1 MTLLLAQTPHL
12 NAVKGFCQ
20 GRWRF
25 WRPAKYPDRRVPNV
39 YTNTER
45 TQRFSRIFPM
55 FSVVFGGLNQVLS
68 VSRKRAILVAF
79 AFFWLV
85 APRLSSQAQDASQ
98 QPPANPN
105 QQEAP
110 PAAGGPENDVGPYV
124 IPKKKEEPPPPIPEK
139 PKKIEGMPD
148 YSIRVDV
155 PVVNLDVLVTTKDG
169 QTIPGLKQGN
179 FKILEDG
186 EPQKIATFGQTQ
198 APITAVL
205 LVEFASTNYVF
216 MVEALNASYSFANTL
231 QKDDWVA
238 VISYDMK
245 PQILADFT
253 QDKRAVQA
261 ALNQLRMPG
270 FAETNLFDALFD
282 TLDRVDRIEG
292 KKYIILV
299 STGVDTFSKL
309 TLDKILKKVKTTKDV
324 TIYAVSVGWAER
336 EWWESHG
343 RAAPHG
349 MGIPVGNM
357 DYLQADNEMKT
368 FASLTGG
375 RAYFPRFEG
384 ELSGIFND
392 IGADIR
398 NQYNISYHPT
408 NTKLDGTYRKLKV
421 ELQAPDGGPLKIRD
435 QKGKDLKYIVYTREG
450 YTAKH
455 QVE

>member
-1 MTLLLAQTPHL
+1 
-12 NAVKGFCQ
+12 
-20 GRWRF
+20 
-25 WRPAKYPDRRVPNV
+25 
-39 YTNTER
+39 
-45 TQRFSRIFPM
+45 M
-55 FSVVFGGLNQVLS
+55 FSGVFGGQS
-68 VSRKRAILVAF
+68 PVSSTFRKRVTQRMTLRVVLLAF
-79 AFFWLV
+79 GLFWTI
-85 APRLSSQAQDASQ
+85 AATFSAQAQDTPQ
-98 QPPANPN
+98 QPPSNPN

-110 PAAGGPENDVGPYV
+110 ASAGGPQNDVGPYV
-124 IPKKKEEPPPPIPEK
+124 VPKKKEEPPPPAPEK
-139 PKKIEGMPD
+139 PKKIENMPD
-148 YSIRVDV
+148 YSIKVDV
-155 PVVNLDVLVTTKDG
+155 PLVSLDVLVTTKDG
-169 QTIPGLKQGN
+169 QTIPGLKKEN
-179 FKILEDG
+179 FKIMEDG
-186 EPQKIATFGQTQ
+186 TPQQISTFNQTE

-205 LVEFASTNYVF
+205 LVEFASTNYYFIVD
-216 MVEALNASYSFANTL
+216 ALNASYSFANTL
-231 QKDDWVA
+231 KKDDWVA

-309 TLDKILKKVKTTKDV
+309 TLDKILKKVKATKDV
-324 TIYAVSVGWAER
+324 TIYPVSVGWAER

-384 ELSGIFND
+384 ELPGIFAD
-392 IGADIR
+392 IASDIR
-398 NQYNISYHPT
+398 NQYSISYHPT
-408 NTKLDGTYRKLKV
+408 NIKLDGTYRKLKV
-421 ELQAPDGGPLKIRD
+421 ELHAPDGGPLKVRD
-435 QKGKDLKYIVYTREG
+435 QKGKDVKYIVYAREG

-455 QVE
+455 TVE

>member
-1 MTLLLAQTPHL
+1 MFSGVFSWPNPASSTSGKSVTQRMTLRVVLLAFGL
-12 NAVKGFCQ
+12 
-20 GRWRF
+20 F
-25 WRPAKYPDRRVPNV
+25 WTIAA
-39 YTNTER
+39 T
-45 TQRFSRIFPM
+45 
-55 FSVVFGGLNQVLS
+55 LS
-68 VSRKRAILVAF
+68 T
-79 AFFWLV
+79 
-85 APRLSSQAQDASQ
+85 QAQDTPQ

-110 PAAGGPENDVGPYV
+110 PSAGGPQNDVGPYV
-124 IPKKKEEPPPPIPEK
+124 VPKKKEEPPPPAPEK
-139 PKKIEGMPD
+139 PKKIENMPD
-148 YSIRVDV
+148 YSIKVDV
-155 PVVNLDVLVTTKDG
+155 PLVSLDVLVTTKDG
-169 QTIPGLKQGN
+169 QTIPGLKKEN
-179 FKILEDG
+179 FKIMEDG
-186 EPQKIATFGQTQ
+186 APQQISTFNQTE

-205 LVEFASTNYVF
+205 LVEFASTNYYFIVD
-216 MVEALNASYSFANTL
+216 ALNASYSFANTL
-231 QKDDWVA
+231 KKDDWVA

-324 TIYAVSVGWAER
+324 TIYPVSVGWAER

-384 ELSGIFND
+384 ELPGIFSD
-392 IGADIR
+392 IASDIR
-398 NQYNISYHPT
+398 NQYSISYHPS

-421 ELQAPDGGPLKIRD
+421 ELHAPDGGPLKIRD
-435 QKGKDLKYIVYTREG
+435 QKGKDVKYIVYAREG

-455 QVE
+455 TVE

>member
-1 MTLLLAQTPHL
+1 MFSGVFSRHNPVPPASGKRMVLLA
-12 NAVKGFCQ
+12 F
-20 GRWRF
+20 F
-25 WRPAKYPDRRVPNV
+25 
-39 YTNTER
+39 
-45 TQRFSRIFPM
+45 
-55 FSVVFGGLNQVLS
+55 VVLWT
-68 VSRKRAILVAF
+68 VATTF
-79 AFFWLV
+79 A
-85 APRLSSQAQDASQ
+85 AQAQDTSQ
-98 QPPANPN
+98 HPPANPN

-110 PAAGGPENDVGPYV
+110 PAAGGPQNDVGPYV
-124 IPKKKEEPPPPIPEK
+124 VPKKKEEPPPPAPEK
-139 PKKIEGMPD
+139 PKKIENMPD
-148 YSIRVDV
+148 YSIKVDV
-155 PVVNLDVLVTTKDG
+155 PLVNLDVLVTTKDG
-169 QTIPGLKQGN
+169 QTIPGLKKEN

-186 EPQKIATFGQTQ
+186 APQQISTFNQTE

-205 LVEFASTNYVF
+205 LVEFASTNYYFIVD
-216 MVEALNASYSFANTL
+216 ALNASYSFANTL
-231 QKDDWVA
+231 KKDDWVA

-282 TLDRVDRIEG
+282 TLDRLDRIEG

-324 TIYAVSVGWAER
+324 TIYPISVGWVER

-375 RAYFPRFEG
+375 RAYFPRFQG
-384 ELSGIFND
+384 EMPGIFSD
-392 IGADIR
+392 IASDIR
-398 NQYNISYHPT
+398 NQYSISYHPT
-408 NTKLDGTYRKLKV
+408 NNKLDGTYRKLKV
-421 ELQAPDGGPLKIRD
+421 ELHAPDGSPLKIRD
-435 QKGKDLKYIVYTREG
+435 QKGKDVKYIVYAREG

-455 QVE
+455 TVE

>member
-1 MTLLLAQTPHL
+1 
-12 NAVKGFCQ
+12 
-20 GRWRF
+20 
-25 WRPAKYPDRRVPNV
+25 
-39 YTNTER
+39 
-45 TQRFSRIFPM
+45 M

-68 VSRKRAILVAF
+68 VSLKRAILVAF

-85 APRLSSQAQDASQ
+85 APRLSSQAQDTSQ

-124 IPKKKEEPPPPIPEK
+124 VPKKKEEPPPPVPEK

-155 PVVNLDVLVTTKDG
+155 PLVNLDVLVTTKDG
-169 QTIPGLKQGN
+169 QTIPGLKPEN
-179 FKILEDG
+179 FKIIEDG
-186 EPQKIATFGQTQ
+186 APQKISNFNQ
-198 APITAVL
+198 AEAPVTAVL
-205 LVEFASTNYVF
+205 LVEFASTNYYF
-216 MVEALNASYSFANTL
+216 MVDALNASYAFANTL
-231 QKDDWVA
+231 KKDDWVA

-253 QDKRAVQA
+253 QDKRAVYA

-270 FAETNLFDALFD
+270 FAETNLFDAVFD
-282 TLDRVDRIEG
+282 TLDRLDRIEG

-299 STGVDTFSKL
+299 TTGIDTFSKL
-309 TLDKILKKVKTTKDV
+309 TLDKILKKIKSTKDV
-324 TIYAVSVGWAER
+324 TIYPISVGFAVRNYCEVHR
-336 EWWESHG
+336 CGYTHG
-343 RAAPHG
+343 I
-349 MGIPVGNM
+349 GIPVSNM
-357 DYLQADNEMKT
+357 DYLQGDNEMRT

-398 NQYNISYHPT
+398 NQYSISYHPT
-408 NTKLDGTYRKLKV
+408 NSKLDGTYRKLKV

-435 QKGKDLKYIVYTREG
+435 QKGKDLKYIVYAREG